1 MKHHESV
8 AQLSVQLKSMFT
20 AAGGLLLIALLV
32 TIIIEMGFEQS
43 VPTAVYVI
51 MGVLLLGIFAFYGL
65 NIFAMMRIST
75 APVKKEVRY
84 RNSEL
89 EIMTALSV
97 HQATHQMSI
106 LQAQASTLPS
116 SSSATF
122 VKQKT
127 LRQRKAA
134 PALAPTGQYPVI
146 EHEANETPEPTI
158 PANNVVPIRP
168 LADDDD
174 EVS

>member
-1 MKHHESV
+1 
-8 AQLSVQLKSMFT
+8 MFT

-84 RNSEL
+84 RKL
-89 EIMTALSV
+89 
-97 HQATHQMSI
+97 
-106 LQAQASTLPS
+106 
-116 SSSATF
+116 
-122 VKQKT
+122 
-127 LRQRKAA
+127 
-134 PALAPTGQYPVI
+134 
-146 EHEANETPEPTI
+146 
-158 PANNVVPIRP
+158 
-168 LADDDD
+168 
-174 EVS
+174 